1 MASSAA
7 EEQAYID
14 GTHPAMAGNAAAM
27 SEMRSTSPTRSVSPT
42 PSDDESPRFTAIDSD
57 PPTSLPPPPNNT
69 ARNGGASN
77 TGPKGVLADW
87 KARNQAGASNT
98 GPKGVLADYRGS
110 QAAAARSAM
119 ESLSLASGL
128 RPLEGELES
137 DDEGEAGA
145 IEAYRTKRLAELSGS
160 GERGPGRG
168 RKVFGHLREIG
179 MEQFLGAVDEE
190 DAEVA
195 VVLHLYEAVSQCS
208 RV

>member
-1 MASSAA
+1 
-7 EEQAYID
+7 
-14 GTHPAMAGNAAAM
+14 
-27 SEMRSTSPTRSVSPT
+27 
-42 PSDDESPRFTAIDSD
+42 
-57 PPTSLPPPPNNT
+57 
-69 ARNGGASN
+69 
-77 TGPKGVLADW
+77 
-87 KARNQAGASNT
+87 
-98 GPKGVLADYRGS
+98 
-110 QAAAARSAM
+110 M

>member
-77 TGPKGVLADW
+77 TGPKGVLAD
-87 KARNQAGASNT
+87 
-98 GPKGVLADYRGS
+98 
-110 QAAAARSAM
+110 
-119 ESLSLASGL
+119 
-128 RPLEGELES
+128 
-137 DDEGEAGA
+137 
-145 IEAYRTKRLAELSGS
+145 
-160 GERGPGRG
+160 
-168 RKVFGHLREIG
+168 RKS
-179 MEQFLGAVDEE
+179 
-190 DAEVA
+190 
-195 VVLHLYEAVSQCS
+195 VV
-208 RV
+208 